1 MAEKWAPGR
10 ARSGAGQRHGSI
22 VAPSAGG
29 ILRVKSRERAEFS
42 SYLVAHIAVLQQK
55 SSI

>member
-1 MAEKWAPGR
+1 MAKKWAPRWLEGGPGR
-10 ARSGAGQRHGSI
+10 RHGSI

-29 ILRVKSRERAEFS
+29 ILRAFWRRMTEFS
-42 SYLVAHIAVLQQK
+42 SYLSGHIAVMQQK